1 MAMPLMMLIK
11 KLLTD
16 LSHGGKMLDQLLQ
29 DGLIPDPLIR
39 FGING
44 LLKKRL
50 KDERRGSFSDLEL
63 KRQSLIQELK
73 KSPIA
78 IETDK
83 ANDQHYQVPTEF
95 YDYVLG
101 KYKKYSSCFYKTWSE
116 SLDEAEENMLN
127 LYLERGQFQDGQ
139 EVLDMGCGWGSFS
152 LFAARKFSKSKFT
165 LVSNS
170 KTQRA
175 YIEAKANEFGLSNIR
190 VITEDMNRFDIETK
204 FDRII
209 SVEMFEH
216 MRNYKELLAKIN
228 RWLKPEG
235 KLFVHIFVHK
245 ELTYKFDVV
254 DDTDWMSKYFFSG
267 GIMPSEHLL
276 YYFQDDLKIKNH
288 WRVSGLH
295 YAKTASQWLENQD
308 KNKDKIMEVF
318 TKHYGKEARKWF
330 NYWRVFF
337 MSCENLW
344 RYDEGAEWFV
354 SHYLFEKS

>member
-1 MAMPLMMLIK
+1 
-11 KLLTD
+11 
-16 LSHGGKMLDQLLQ
+16 MLDHLLQ
-29 DGLIPDPLIR
+29 QGLLPDQLIR

-50 KDERRGSFSDLEL
+50 SDERKGSFNDLEK
-63 KRQSLIQELK
+63 KRHSLIEELK
-73 KSPIA
+73 QSPIA

-101 KYKKYSSCFYKTWSE
+101 VHKKYSCCLYKSWNET
-116 SLDEAEENMLN
+116 LNEAEENMLN
-127 LYLERGQFQDGQ
+127 LYLERGQFADGQ
-139 EVLDMGCGWGSFS
+139 AVLDMGCGWGSFS
-152 LFAARKFSKSKFT
+152 LFAARKFKNSTFT

-175 YIEAKANEFGLSNIR
+175 YIEQKAREFGLQNIK
-190 VITEDMNRFDIETK
+190 VITEDMNRFDIDLT

-228 RWLKPEG
+228 RWLAPSG

-245 ELTYKFDVV
+245 DLAYKFDVI
-254 DDTDWMSKYFFSG
+254 DETDWMSKYFFSG

-276 YYFQDDLKIKNH
+276 YYFQDHLKIKSH

-295 YAKTASQWLENQD
+295 YAMTARQWLENQD
-308 KNKDKIMEVF
+308 ANKDKIMEIF
-318 TKHYGKEARKWF
+318 TKHYGQDARKWF
-330 NYWRVFF
+330 NYWRIFF

-344 RYDEGAEWFV
+344 KFDEGSEWFV
-354 SHYLFEKS
+354 SHYLFEKA